1 MPDYWTVS
9 KLPSS
14 RVQGRDGAPH
24 HEWRN
29 VSDKHSRPA
38 PEAGRGG
45 ASMSATKKAA
55 QVLQHQDGG
64 EQTRLDGF
72 DELPENHFIT
82 RQDTG
87 QAISIASLLLRG
99 SANAVPLQHLRA
111 VTGLD
116 GRAIRRMIQAER
128 RSGAAIC
135 ADNRTG
141 YYLAATPE
149 ERESCARSM
158 LARADEVR
166 RTAQAIAAAE
176 VVEDV

>member
-1 MPDYWTVS
+1 
-9 KLPSS
+9 
-14 RVQGRDGAPH
+14 
-24 HEWRN
+24 
-29 VSDKHSRPA
+29 
-38 PEAGRGG
+38 
-45 ASMSATKKAA
+45 MSATKKPLPVD
-55 QVLQHQDGG
+55 QTESGEGG
-64 EQTRLDGF
+64 QIALDGF
-72 DELPENHFIT
+72 EAPRTDCISSSQKT
-82 RQDTG
+82 
-87 QAISIASLLLRG
+87 QAISSLLLRG
-99 SANAVPLQHLRA
+99 TANAIPLHHLRA

-116 GRAIRRMIQAER
+116 GRTIRRMIQAER

-176 VVEDV
+176 VVEDG

>member
-1 MPDYWTVS
+1 MPDYWIVS

-14 RVQGRDGAPH
+14 RVQGWDGAPH

-29 VSDKHSRPA
+29 VSDKHSRA
-38 PEAGRGG
+38 SAEAGRGG

-64 EQTRLDGF
+64 GQIVLEGF
-72 DELPENHFIT
+72 GDPQPDCTTSLRKP
-82 RQDTG
+82 
-87 QAISIASLLLRG
+87 QAISSLLLRG
-99 SANAVPLQHLRA
+99 SANAVPLHHLRA

-116 GRAIRRMIQAER
+116 GRTIRRMIQAER

-176 VVEDV
+176 VVEDG

>member
-1 MPDYWTVS
+1 MKKKEKAAPVDQTGSSDDGQLSFGEVRLPDTYS
-9 KLPSS
+9 I
-14 RVQGRDGAPH
+14 
-24 HEWRN
+24 E
-29 VSDKHSRPA
+29 SRPCVQD
-38 PEAGRGG
+38 
-45 ASMSATKKAA
+45 ASISA
-55 QVLQHQDGG
+55 
-64 EQTRLDGF
+64 
-72 DELPENHFIT
+72 
-82 RQDTG
+82 
-87 QAISIASLLLRG
+87 LLLRG
-99 SANAVPLQHLRA
+99 SSNAIPLQHLRA

-116 GRAIRRMIQAER
+116 GRTIRRMIQAER

-141 YYLAATPE
+141 YYLAATLE